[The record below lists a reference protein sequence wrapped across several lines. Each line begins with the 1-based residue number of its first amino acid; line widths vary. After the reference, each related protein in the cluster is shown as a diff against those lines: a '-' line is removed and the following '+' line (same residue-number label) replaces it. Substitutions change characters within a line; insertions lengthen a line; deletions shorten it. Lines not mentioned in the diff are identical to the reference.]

1 MAISYPLALPTA
13 TRIKSVTISPISIV
27 GVTRS
32 IYTLEEQVQ
41 AHAGQAWQANIN
53 LPLMNDVNAQAWIA
67 FLLSLNGPQGTFL
80 MSDPTGA
87 IPRGEA
93 ASNRNPSPL
102 VEGAGQAGNELD
114 IDNCPASITNYLKR
128 GDYIQL
134 DYGYHRLLE
143 DVSTDASGEA
153 NLSIWPNLRRSP
165 ADNESV
171 RTINPVG
178 IWRLTSP
185 SSFYTDSDFL
195 FKEMGFS
202 CMEAVGFRTF

>member
-13 TRIKSVTISPISIV
+13 TGIKSVTISPISIV
-27 GVTRS
+27 GITRS

-41 AHAGQAWQANIN
+41 AHPGQAWQANIN
-53 LPLMNDVNAQAWIA
+53 LPTMNEINAQAWIA
-67 FLLSLNGPQGTFL
+67 FLLSLNGVQGTFL

-87 IPRGEA
+87 LPRGA
-93 ASNRNPSPL
+93 ASSNRNPSPL
-102 VEGAGQAGNELD
+102 VDGTGQVGNSLD
-114 IDNCPASITNYLKR
+114 INNCPSSITNYLKR

-143 DVSTDASGEA
+143 DVNTNASGEA
-153 NLSIWPNLRRSP
+153 DLSIWPNLRRSP

-171 RTINPVG
+171 RTINSVG

-185 SSFYTDSDFL
+185 TSFYTDTDFL

-202 CMEAVGFRTF
+202 CIEAVGFRTF

>member
-1 MAISYPLALPTA
+1 MAISYPLALPAA
-13 TRIKSVTISPISIV
+13 TGIKSVIITPISIV
-27 GVTRS
+27 GMTRS

-41 AHAGQAWQANIN
+41 VHPGQAWQADIN
-53 LPLMNDVNAQAWIA
+53 LPIMNEVNAQIWIA
-67 FLLSLNGPQGTFL
+67 FLLSLNGVQGTFL

-87 IPRGEA
+87 LPRGVA
-93 ASNRNPSPL
+93 SSNRNPSPL
-102 VEGAGQAGNELD
+102 VDGAGQSGNELN
-114 IDNCPASITNYLKR
+114 IDNCPVNITDYLKV

-143 DVSTDASGEA
+143 DVSTNAAGEA

-165 ADNESV
+165 ANNESV

-178 IWRLTSP
+178 IWRLISS
-185 SSFYTDSDFL
+185 SSFFTDTDFL

-202 CMEAVGFRTF
+202 CIEAVGFRTF

>member
-1 MAISYPLALPTA
+1 MAISYPLTLPTA
-13 TRIKSVTISPISIV
+13 TGVKSVTITPISIV
-27 GVTRS
+27 GITRS

-41 AHAGQAWQANIN
+41 AHPGQAWQANIT
-53 LPLMNDVNAQAWIA
+53 LPLMNEVNAQAWVA
-67 FLLSLNGPQGTFL
+67 FLLSLNGVQGTFL

-87 IPRGEA
+87 LPRGA
-93 ASNRNPSPL
+93 ASSNQSPSPL
-102 VEGAGQAGNELD
+102 VEGAGQSGNELD
-114 IDNCPASITNYLKR
+114 IDNCPSSITDYLKR

-153 NLSIWPNLRRSP
+153 SLSIWPNLRRPP

-178 IWRLTSP
+178 IWRLVSP
-185 SSFYTDSDFL
+185 SSFYTDADLL

-202 CMEAVGFRTF
+202 CIEAVGFRTF

>member
-13 TRIKSVTISPISIV
+13 TGIKSVTISPISIV
-27 GVTRS
+27 GITRS

-41 AHAGQAWQANIN
+41 AHPGQAWQADIN
-53 LPLMNDVNAQAWIA
+53 LPIMNEVNAQIWIA
-67 FLLSLNGPQGTFL
+67 FLLSLNGVQGTFL

-87 IPRGEA
+87 LPRGVA
-93 ASNRNPSPL
+93 SSNRNPSPL
-102 VEGAGQAGNELD
+102 VDGTGQLGNGLD
-114 IDNCPASITNYLKR
+114 IDNCPVNITDYLKV

-143 DVSTDASGEA
+143 DVSTNAAGEA
-153 NLSIWPNLRRSP
+153 SLSIWPNLRRSP
-165 ADNESV
+165 ANNESV

-178 IWRLTSP
+178 IWRLV
-185 SSFYTDSDFL
+185 SSASFFTDTDFL

-202 CMEAVGFRTF
+202 CIEAVGFRTF